1 MSAYITKELNVYS
14 YIIGSKQFVFM
25 FLWDYIARKPI
36 CCVTSQSQ
44 KNCVICIL
52 YNECNNDEFE
62 THATYDVNNIS
73 LENITEFHTK
83 YHSPYKMLV
92 NLDVYKVKYA

>member
-1 MSAYITKELNVYS
+1 MGLYCTQANMLRYI
-14 YIIGSKQFVFM
+14 
-25 FLWDYIARKPI
+25 P
-36 CCVTSQSQ
+36 VT

-83 YHSPYKMLV
+83 HHSPYKMLV
-92 NLDVYKVKYA
+92 NLDFYKVKYA